1 MDCLW
6 HVTSWLTS
14 PWGVREKTN
23 LKIQGPPESVGS
35 CIDIFVIY
43 SPCSLSSVS
52 LSNCFLR
59 TFIPFVSS
67 VSCNLE
73 LFLQPFYVCL
83 TFLQHLLLSF
93 LFHTWGTRCLFT
105 TSSSI
110 HNLCSVSELWG
121 GRKSRYSK
129 CCFHAKRCVFGMV
142 WYFLFWICLVLSL
155 TSTDSSLFWQSLEI
169 ETFSNVYYAHRTTQP
184 AEWLKKL

>member
-6 HVTSWLTS
+6 HVTSWLKS

-23 LKIQGPPESVGS
+23 LKIQGPPESIDS

-59 TFIPFVSS
+59 TVIPFINS

-93 LFHTWGTRCLFT
+93 LFHTWGTRCLFN

-121 GRKSRYSK
+121 GRKSCYSK
-129 CCFHAKRCVFGMV
+129 CCFHAKRCLFGMV
-142 WYFLFWICLVLSL
+142 WYFLFCFGFVWFWVSL
-155 TSTDSSLFWQSLEI
+155 LQILFCI
-169 ETFSNVYYAHRTTQP
+169 GRA
-184 AEWLKKL
+184 